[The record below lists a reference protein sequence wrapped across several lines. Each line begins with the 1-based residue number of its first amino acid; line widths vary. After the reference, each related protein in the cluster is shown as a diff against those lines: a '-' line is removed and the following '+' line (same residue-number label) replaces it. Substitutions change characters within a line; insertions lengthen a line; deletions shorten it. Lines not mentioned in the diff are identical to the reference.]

1 MKITKTDLKCGSQFF
16 FISSHGKVVDPWRT
30 KPLQIADLAWQV
42 TSASFGAITCL
53 LNSTRE
59 ICRLLY
65 EIMID
70 KQTLTRSDILCSF
83 LSDMYITPS
92 PDNNTNW
99 VNSFSFDFLFLKYL
113 FFLGHE
119 QVKTCW
125 PRKE

>member
-1 MKITKTDLKCGSQFF
+1 MK
-16 FISSHGKVVDPWRT
+16 
-30 KPLQIADLAWQV
+30 
-42 TSASFGAITCL
+42 
-53 LNSTRE
+53 
-59 ICRLLY
+59 
-65 EIMID
+65 IMID

-92 PDNNTNW
+92 PDNNTIW
-99 VNSFSFDFLFLKYL
+99 VNSFSFDLFLKYL

>member
-42 TSASFGAITCL
+42 KSVSYGAITCL
-53 LNSTRE
+53 FNSSRG
-59 ICRLLY
+59 ICWLFY

-70 KQTLTRSDILCSF
+70 KQTLTRTDILCPF

-92 PDNNTNW
+92 PDNGW
-99 VNSFSFDFLFLKYL
+99 CFGVHVLM
-113 FFLGHE
+113 
-119 QVKTCW
+119 
-125 PRKE
+125 